1 MVSYILIYFMFLIF
15 ISLSILEL
23 NLFNIE
29 PTQTYLILVCN
40 DLSLVYWLILVDIL
54 YDLKER
60 HISDY
65 MSVVFALH
73 ALNIIFLF
81 FFMIIICFVMDL
93 FLFEAVTDFYFI
105 DFIVYWVDQAVFSLI
120 ACCFF
125 IPFLIG

>member
-1 MVSYILIYFMFLIF
+1 
-15 ISLSILEL
+15 
-23 NLFNIE
+23 
-29 PTQTYLILVCN
+29 
-40 DLSLVYWLILVDIL
+40 
-54 YDLKER
+54 
-60 HISDY
+60 